1 MLDPQQDRRQLFD
14 ALRPPDGYR
23 LDRAVGTT
31 YSLDLL
37 ALLTVPLAYTVWDG
51 EAQQGELLQD
61 PLALL
66 HGIRQV
72 ADRLAIFCQAGQISV
87 PRANQRLFAYLEET
101 VVEVTPRHKDG
112 VFHPKVWL
120 LRYAPSENESDPIRY
135 RLLCLSRNLTFDQS
149 WDTMLVLDGVYQAQR
164 KVAYSRNHPLGDFI
178 AALPDLAVSPV
189 KPAIREAVAKLSD
202 EVRRVAFE
210 TPGWDA
216 TFEFIPM
223 GLTGRR
229 SRPFRQTV
237 RRQLIVSP
245 FVDDYF
251 LKEMATRSSHNI
263 LISRLESVMAVSPA
277 VLARFA
283 PVYVLDPTAVPE
295 TDDAE
300 AAATE
305 ADSQPLSPPSGL
317 HAKLFVSEY
326 SYSTV
331 ELFTGSANATNA
343 AFSKNVEFLVKFT
356 GWGSEIG
363 IDKLLA
369 AGQDDD
375 QVRLLDLLQEFEPAA
390 AAAEPDAIQEAL
402 EKLANEWQR
411 RLARLPLTARLASRS
426 TSASDAD
433 TTFDVT
439 LEIQADETATAERL
453 HLPDHVQIR
462 CWPITLRPEA
472 AVPVVSDSQTIATI
486 HGLSYAALTAFFAF
500 VVTVGRGENQHTTRF
515 VRNLPLIGAPDDRQE
530 QVLRALLD
538 NQQQTLRYLLFLL
551 ADSDAPFADS
561 AALFQMQTP
570 VDGQGRALSLPVDLF
585 ESLVRA
591 LYQDPVKLDQVH
603 KLYTDLQKTENTD
616 LLPDGF
622 EAIWQP
628 VWQARQQLR
637 SEENNP

>member
-1 MLDPQQDRRQLFD
+1 MLDPQRDRRQLFD
-14 ALRPPDGYR
+14 ALRPPAGYR

-51 EAQQGELLQD
+51 EAQQGELLRD

-72 ADRLAIFCQAGQISV
+72 ADRLALFCQAGQISV
-87 PRANQRLFAYLEET
+87 PRANQRLFAYLEQT

-120 LRYAPSENESDPIRY
+120 LRYAPSENESDSIRY

-178 AALPDLAVSPV
+178 AALPGLAISPV
-189 KPAIREAVAKLSD
+189 TPAIKETVAKLSD

-216 TFEFIPM
+216 NFEFIPM
-223 GLTGRR
+223 GLTGRH
-229 SRPFRQTV
+229 SRPFRQTM

-251 LKEMATRSSHNI
+251 LKEMATRSPHNI

-283 PVYVLDPTAVPE
+283 SVYVLDPTAVPE
-295 TDDAE
+295 TGDAE
-300 AAATE
+300 AE
-305 ADSQPLSPPSGL
+305 SLQADSQPLSPSSGL

-326 SYSTV
+326 SRSRV
-331 ELFTGSANATNA
+331 ELFTGSANATTA
-343 AFSKNVEFLVKFT
+343 AFTKNVEFLVKFT

-363 IDKLLA
+363 IDKLLVA
-369 AGQDDD
+369 SQDDG
-375 QVRLLDLLQEFEPAA
+375 QVRLLDLLQDFKPT
-390 AAAEPDAIQEAL
+390 AAAEPDALQEAL
-402 EKLANEWQR
+402 EKLANQWQR

-426 TSASDAD
+426 TSTADAEA
-433 TTFDVT
+433 TFDVT
-439 LEIQADETATAERL
+439 LEIQPDETAAAERL
-453 HLPDHVQIR
+453 HLPDDVQIR

-472 AVPVVSDSQTIATI
+472 AVPVVSDSQTIATVQ
-486 HGLSYAALTAFFAF
+486 GLSYAALTAFFAF
-500 VVTVGRGENQHTTRF
+500 AVTVARGENQHTTRF

-551 ADSDAPFADS
+551 ADSEVPSADS

-570 VDGQGRALSLPVDLF
+570 ADGQGRALSLPVDLF

-591 LYQDPVKLDQVH
+591 LYQDPARLDQVH
-603 KLYTDLQKTENTD
+603 KLYTDLQKTGDAD

-622 EAIWQP
+622 EVIWQP

-637 SEENNP
+637 TEEKDP